1 MSMNYKKLAELIMTL
16 LIVLFLGLYISGMTG
31 YYKYSE
37 TKKSVLT
44 EEAMKRFEEDIKE
57 GKQIDVSNYL
67 EETKNYNN
75 IFSSLGLKASALIE
89 KGFNK
94 AMTSLF
100 KGLSKIIK
108 NEQNT
113 SVKNKTMLY

>member
-1 MSMNYKKLAELIMTL
+1 MNYRKIAELMMIL

-37 TKKSVLT
+37 TEKSVLT
-44 EEAMKRFEEDIKE
+44 EEAMERFEEDIKQ
-57 GKQIDVSNYL
+57 GKKIDVSNYL

-75 IFSSLGLKASALIE
+75 VFSSLGLKTSALIE

-100 KGLSKIIK
+100 KQLSKVIS
-108 NEQNT
+108 NE
-113 SVKNKTMLY
+113 